1 TATEALARGRL
12 AYAQEAWSEACVQL
26 TQADQASPL
35 DPEDLDCLATAAFLV
50 GDDAASAGARARAHQ
65 VFLERGDTT
74 RAARSAFWLAFIMLD
89 QPNQQAQAAGWL
101 ARARRLL
108 DESANECAE
117 QGFLLC
123 AHALQSVRASDIAA
137 AEAAFR
143 QAAEIGARF
152 KDRDLIALARHGQ
165 GRVLL
170 FTHRTADGLAML
182 DEIMVGVTCG
192 EVGPLV
198 AGVVYCSVLSVC
210 HDLFD
215 LRRAK

>member
-1 TATEALARGRL
+1 M
-12 AYAQEAWSEACVQL
+12 
-26 TQADQASPL
+26 
-35 DPEDLDCLATAAFLV
+35 ATAAFLV
-50 GDDAASAGARARAHQ
+50 GEDAASAAARARAHQ

-74 RAARSAFWLAFIMLD
+74 RAARSAFWLAFSMLD

-123 AHALQSVRASDIAA
+123 VQAFLSIRANDVVA
-137 AEAAFR
+137 AEATFR

-152 KDRDLIALARHGQ
+152 KNRDLLALARHGQ

-170 FTHRTADGLAML
+170 FTEQDRCRPGDAT
-182 DEIMVGVTCG
+182 T
-192 EVGPLV
+192 
-198 AGVVYCSVLSVC
+198 
-210 HDLFD
+210 
-215 LRRAK
+215 R